1 MVLEISVHQREQREM
16 QAAPRESIE
25 QSSSRF
31 WIMAMDGC
39 VICKE
44 EISRDE
50 EVVCMPCK
58 HMFHHECVVRWLNE
72 SNLCPLCRFQMPT
85 RSGDL

>member
-1 MVLEISVHQREQREM
+1 MPVRMVMEVSVHQREQR
-16 QAAPRESIE
+16 
-25 QSSSRF
+25 
-31 WIMAMDGC
+31 
-39 VICKE
+39 